1 MAGNQS
7 GPRRRTRVLPD
18 NQSWEFGQFLKC
30 TLPDGPEKRAVL
42 RMRIRRFRF
51 APKLRRRVRFRMR
64 SGCFRHDGIADLGDL
79 ILRQIEIRCAC
90 DALRL
95 SSAADTDN
103 RARNGGVRQ
112 GPGNRDFAG
121 TRAVALA
128 NQAQPFDELQ
138 IS

>member
-7 GPRRRTRVLPD
+7 GRAGALEFYQITNRGRELPPD
-18 NQSWEFGQFLKC
+18 AAEFSQFLKC

-42 RMRIRRFRF
+42 RRRIRQFRPHRSC
-51 APKLRRRVRFRMR
+51 AGAIRFRMR
-64 SGCFRHDGIADLGDL
+64 SSCFRHDAIADLGDL

-95 SSAADTDN
+95 SSAADTN
-103 RARNGGVRQ
+103 YRARNGGVRQ

-128 NQAQPFDELQ
+128 Y
-138 IS
+138 